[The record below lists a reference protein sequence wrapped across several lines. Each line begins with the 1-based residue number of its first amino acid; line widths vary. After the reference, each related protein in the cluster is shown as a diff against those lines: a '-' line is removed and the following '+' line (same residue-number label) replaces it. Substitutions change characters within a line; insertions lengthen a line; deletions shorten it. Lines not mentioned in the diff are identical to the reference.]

1 MDNIALSHLVWKKP
15 GLFEKIIKERQDT
28 DSTKLFLDRISNNQ

>member
-1 MDNIALSHLVWKKP
+1 MDNIALSHLVWKNP
-15 GLFEKIIKERQDT
+15 GFLKKINKERQDT

>member
-1 MDNIALSHLVWKKP
+1 MDNIASGNPGFLKK
-15 GLFEKIIKERQDT
+15 INKERQDT